1 MNSKFYC
8 EVCSKSYTE
17 KRNLKRHI
25 FIEHEEKRF
34 DCNICK
40 KKFTR
45 KSKLIKHSCNKT
57 ITSVDRKSLEDQL
70 LLQTYEFKEQIEMG
84 KKIAEILNSNAN
96 VEEAALNESQKKT
109 LHLYQ
114 SSNTL
119 TFNLIKLRPWQKDLI
134 SYFDNPT
141 FRKIIWVTGENGNEG
156 KTFLQKYIKSI
167 YGTRRVLLI
176 NMVKRSE
183 NIFHILTKESLIC
196 KDVFLFN
203 LSKSFSIFDCPFE
216 ALEAIKDGQALSSK
230 YNSSILNFK
239 TPNTVIV
246 FSNDYPRTNRLSSD
260 RWLIFR
266 IINDNLVNEK
276 TY

>member
-1 MNSKFYC
+1 MKQ
-8 EVCSKSYTE
+8 TE
-17 KRNLKRHI
+17 DYN
-25 FIEHEEKRF
+25 
-34 DCNICK
+34 N
-40 KKFTR
+40 
-45 KSKLIKHSCNKT
+45 KL
-57 ITSVDRKSLEDQL
+57 
-70 LLQTYEFKEQIEMG
+70 EMG
-84 KKIAEILNSNAN
+84 KMITKSLILNTNI
-96 VEEAALNESQKKT
+96 EEAALNETQKKA
-109 LHLYQ
+109 LQLFQ

-119 TFNLIKLRPWQKDLI
+119 NFNQINLRPWQKDLI

>member
-1 MNSKFYC
+1 MKKKDLTAIS
-8 EVCSKSYTE
+8 V
-17 KRNLKRHI
+17 
-25 FIEHEEKRF
+25 
-34 DCNICK
+34 

-203 LSKSFSIFDCPFE
+203 LSKSFSILDCPFE

-230 YNSSILNFK
+230 YNCSILNFK

-246 FSNDYPRTNRLSSD
+246 LITITHVLTDYPQTAG
-260 RWLIFR
+260 
-266 IINDNLVNEK
+266 
-276 TY
+276 

>member
-1 MNSKFYC
+1 M
-8 EVCSKSYTE
+8 
-17 KRNLKRHI
+17 
-25 FIEHEEKRF
+25 
-34 DCNICK
+34 
-40 KKFTR
+40 
-45 KSKLIKHSCNKT
+45 
-57 ITSVDRKSLEDQL
+57 DRKSLEDQL

-167 YGTRRVLLI
+167 YGTRRV
-176 NMVKRSE
+176 
-183 NIFHILTKESLIC
+183 C
-196 KDVFLFN
+196 
-203 LSKSFSIFDCPFE
+203 
-216 ALEAIKDGQALSSK
+216 
-230 YNSSILNFK
+230 
-239 TPNTVIV
+239 
-246 FSNDYPRTNRLSSD
+246 
-260 RWLIFR
+260 
-266 IINDNLVNEK
+266 
-276 TY
+276 